1 MPKAPRDKENVTP
14 KKRTTARKAA
24 PTNGNGVHAENGNG
38 VAVVPAPVS
47 TEIIAPSQVQ
57 PSLEE
62 QIRQRAYELYVE
74 RGGNGGSPEQ
84 DWLRAVEEISG
95 RQRTA

>member
-1 MPKAPRDKENVTP
+1 MPKAPRDKGNTTP
-14 KKRTTARKAA
+14 KKRTTTRKAA
-24 PTNGNGVHAENGNG
+24 PANGNGVHAEGGNG
-38 VAVVPAPVS
+38 VAVVPATVS
-47 TEIIAPSQVQ
+47 TEVITQSQVQ

-62 QIRQRAYELYVE
+62 KIRVRAYELYLE

-95 RQRTA
+95 RQRIA

>member
-14 KKRTTARKAA
+14 KKRIRKAA

-38 VAVVPAPVS
+38 VAVVPATVS
-47 TEIIAPSQVQ
+47 TEVIAQSQVQ
-57 PSLEE
+57 PSLDE
-62 QIRQRAYELYVE
+62 QIRIRAYELYLE

-95 RQRTA
+95 RQRIA